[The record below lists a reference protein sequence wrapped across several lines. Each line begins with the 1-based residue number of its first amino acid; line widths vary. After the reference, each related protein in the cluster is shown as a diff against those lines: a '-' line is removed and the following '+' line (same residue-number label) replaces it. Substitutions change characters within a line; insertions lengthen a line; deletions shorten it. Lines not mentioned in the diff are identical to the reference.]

1 MAHPRSPTHHPTSR
15 AIAALVLALLG
26 TGCSPDSTDGDPA
39 TTPTPSTRP
48 AEAPAPA
55 SPTGT
60 GTTIPD
66 TSTAPTST
74 TAHPPA
80 PPAVFR
86 AARAM
91 RTVRHLAGVIGPRHA
106 TSPAYVEAAAW
117 SAGRLRELGY
127 AVETQ
132 RVRVPAGNSWGVD
145 VSAGTSQN
153 IVAATADFSPAAPYL
168 IVGAHLDT
176 VPVAPG
182 AEDNAS
188 GVSVVLELARLAAR
202 DGAGTRLPVV
212 FVLFG
217 AEEPRGPGDDDHHYG
232 SRAYVASMSGVER
245 RNLVGMVALDRV
257 GVGTVVPI
265 CTGGVSPLT
274 VQRQLLS
281 AAAADDVATSTC
293 TDNQSSD
300 HWSFEKAGFS
310 VARIGSTPYA
320 GYHSAGDV
328 PAVVSP
334 AQLRR
339 SGTTLWTWLSN

>member
-1 MAHPRSPTHHPTSR
+1 
-15 AIAALVLALLG
+15 
-26 TGCSPDSTDGDPA
+26 
-39 TTPTPSTRP
+39 
-48 AEAPAPA
+48 
-55 SPTGT
+55 
-60 GTTIPD
+60 
-66 TSTAPTST
+66 
-74 TAHPPA
+74 
-80 PPAVFR
+80 
-86 AARAM
+86 
-91 RTVRHLAGVIGPRHA
+91 VRYLAGVIGPRHA

-127 AVETQ
+127 AVERQ
-132 RVRVPAGNSWGVD
+132 RFRVPAGNSWGVD

-153 IVAATADFSPAAPYL
+153 IVATTTDFSPGEPHL

-188 GVSVVLELARLAAR
+188 GVSVVLELARLAAH

-232 SRAYVASMSGVER
+232 SRVYVDSMSAAQR
-245 RNLVGMVALDRV
+245 RGLVAMVALDRV
-257 GVGTVVPI
+257 GVGTVVPL
-265 CTGGVSPLT
+265 CTGGVSPLG

-281 AAAADDVATSTC
+281 AAAAHTVATSRC

-310 VARIGSTPYA
+310 VARLGSTPYA
-320 GYHSAGDV
+320 GYHNAGDV
-328 PAVVSP
+328 WSVVNP

-339 SGTTLWTWLSN
+339 TGRTMGEWLTH

>member
-1 MAHPRSPTHHPTSR
+1 MAHPRRPIHHPTSW
-15 AIAALVLALLG
+15 AIAALVLAMLG

-39 TTPTPSTRP
+39 TPTPSTRP
-48 AEAPAPA
+48 AEATTA

-60 GTTIPD
+60 TTTIPGT
-66 TSTAPTST
+66 TSATAPPTVE
-74 TAHPPA
+74 PPA

-86 AARAM
+86 APRAI

-106 TSPAYVEAAAW
+106 TSPAYAKAAGW
-117 SAGRLRELGY
+117 SANRLRSLGY
-127 AVETQ
+127 AVERQ
-132 RVRVPAGNSWGVD
+132 HFEVPSGNSWGVD
-145 VSAGTSQN
+145 VPAGTSQN
-153 IVAATADFSPAAPYL
+153 IVATAADFSTSAPYL

-188 GVSVVLELARLAAR
+188 GVSVVLELARLAAAD
-202 DGAGTRLPVV
+202 DGGTRLPVV

-232 SRAYVASMSGVER
+232 SRAYVAAMSPAQR
-245 RNLVGMVALDRV
+245 QHLVAMVALDRV
-257 GVGTVVPI
+257 GVGTIVPV

-274 VQRQLLS
+274 VQRQLLR
-281 AAAADDVATSTC
+281 ATTAEDVAASGC

-300 HWSFEKAGFS
+300 HWSFEKAGFAA
-310 VARIGSTPYA
+310 ARVGSTPYA

-328 PAVVSP
+328 PSVVNP

-339 SGTTLWTWLSN
+339 AGTTMWTWLTN